1 MKALDQFRKEES
13 ELFDSETG
21 EFYTGTIISPR
32 QCELMRDSIDE
43 LDRKLSLSIAKTAQL
58 VQELIEVKESKEA
71 LVKILNSLYEDM
83 GGNNFKDEAIVRFT
97 TKDHNVIKK
106 AINKAKQS

>member
-43 LDRKLSLSIAKTAQL
+43 LDQKLSISIAKTAQL
-58 VQELIEVKESKEA
+58 VQEVIEVKESKEKLIIA
-71 LVKILNSLYEDM
+71 LEY
-83 GGNNFKDEAIVRFT
+83 
-97 TKDHNVIKK
+97 VIENHSKK
-106 AINKAKQS
+106 SNHESPKRPI